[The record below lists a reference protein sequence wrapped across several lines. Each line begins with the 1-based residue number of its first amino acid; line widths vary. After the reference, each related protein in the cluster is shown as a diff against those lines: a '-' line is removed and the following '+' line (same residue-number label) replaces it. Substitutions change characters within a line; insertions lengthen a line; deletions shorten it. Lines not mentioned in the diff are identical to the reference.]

1 MHLFYFI
8 RDEKRENHKKYS
20 SRELLYKAIDKYC
33 KGTCEDISDKRKRDI
48 KLNKNGKPYIDDFA
62 NFSISHTE
70 NIWVVIFSKKICGLD
85 IQVPRNGKLKKMGE
99 KIFSEQDNL
108 IIKKK
113 GEPAFFKLWTRKEA
127 YVKALGETI
136 FTEVPSLWTEDNKV
150 YLDGYTI
157 FDINFI
163 EGIYS
168 AISIEGI
175 LEEIKDINITRI

>member
-1 MHLFYFI
+1 MQLFYFI

-20 SRELLYKAIDKYC
+20 SRKLLYKAIDKYC
-33 KGTCEDISDKRKRDI
+33 KVICEDISDKRKRDI

-70 NIWVVIFSKKICGLD
+70 NIWAVIFSKKICGLD

-113 GEPAFFKLWTRKEA
+113 GESAFFKLWTRKEA

>member
-8 RDEKRENHKKYS
+8 KDEKREIQKKYS
-20 SRELLYKAIDKYC
+20 SRELLYKAIDEYC
-33 KGTCEDISDKRKRDI
+33 SITGEEISDKRKRDI

-70 NIWVVIFSKKICGLD
+70 NIWAVIFSKKNCGLD
-85 IQVPRNGKLKKMGE
+85 IQVPKNGKLEKMGE
-99 KIFSEQDNL
+99 KVFNKKDNL
-108 IIKKK
+108 IIKKAREK
-113 GEPAFFKLWTRKEA
+113 AFFKLWTRKEA